1 MSAAHSPIATE
12 ARVVAPPAA
21 ASPLPRTLA
30 FPRGLPGFPR
40 ARCFRLEPLAGSS
53 FALLRSE
60 EDPDLAFVVL
70 AALPDATGIAAEE
83 IDRACTE
90 FAMAR
95 EHVALLFV
103 VRLERAGSGCRAFV
117 NLRAPIFVDRASAQA
132 IQRVLSDPR
141 YPLRQPLPR
150 SAA

>member
-1 MSAAHSPIATE
+1 MSALHSPIATE
-12 ARVVAPPAA
+12 TADVAPPAT
-21 ASPLPRTLA
+21 ASRLPQALT
-30 FPRGLPGFPR
+30 FPWGLPGFPG
-40 ARCFRLEPLAGSS
+40 ARRFRLEPLAGSS

-70 AALPDATGIAAEE
+70 ATTPDATGIAAAE
-83 IDRACTE
+83 IDRGCAE

-103 VRLERAGSGCRAFV
+103 IRLERAGSGCRAFV
-117 NLRAPIFVDRASAQA
+117 NLRAPIFVDCASARA